1 MILDVESPVD
11 NRARRIGENEVVFRD
26 LNERLKE
33 LNEAFSLVDE
43 HTSFVCECG
52 DPRCT
57 ERITMSLAQYENLRS
72 HADWF
77 AVVRGHETAEV
88 EAVIEEREGY
98 DVVAK
103 HEGGPA
109 QLARAHNPRP

>member
-1 MILDVESPVD
+1 MILARGQTVE

-33 LNEAFSLVDE
+33 LNEAFSLVE
-43 HTSFVCECG
+43 EQTSFVCECG
-52 DPRCT
+52 DARCT
-57 ERITMSLAQYENLRS
+57 ERITMSLAQYEDLRS

-77 AVVRGHETAEV
+77 AIVKGHEMADV
-88 EAVIEEREGY
+88 EAVVEEREGY

-109 QLARAHNPRP
+109 QLARAHDPRP